1 MSFSSADHQHM
12 AQALRLAE
20 RGLFTTMPNPRVG
33 CVLVRDNVIVG
44 QGWHERA
51 GQAHAEVKALL
62 QAGEAAKGAT
72 AYVTLEPCSHV
83 GRTPPCADALVSA
96 GVRRVVAAMQD
107 PNPKVAG
114 SGLARLQAAG
124 IETASGLMYAQA
136 RELNPGF
143 VCRMEYGRPWVRSKI
158 AASLDGRT
166 ALQNG
171 VSQWITGDAARLDV
185 QRWRARSCAI
195 LTGIGTVLQD
205 DPQLNV
211 RDLSFGRQPLRILLD
226 SHLQLPLSARI
237 LESGNLLI
245 VCGDHASTRA
255 EALRVAGA
263 EVMPLP
269 GTDGRVDLNALM
281 TELGRREINELH
293 VEAGAILNGALLQL
307 GLLDEVLVYLA
318 PTLMGAS
325 ARGMFE
331 IPVLTDMKQRNDL
344 EIIDMDKVGED
355 IRIRARPR

>member
-33 CVLVRDNVIVG
+33 CVLVRDGKVVG

-51 GQAHAEVKALL
+51 GQPHAEINALQ
-62 QAGEAAKGAT
+62 QAGEAAQGAT
-72 AYVTLEPCSHV
+72 AYVTLEPCSHF
-83 GRTPPCADALVSA
+83 GRTPPCSDALIRA
-96 GVRRVVAAMQD
+96 GIRRVVAAIQD
-107 PNPKVAG
+107 PNPQVAG

-124 IETASGLMYAQA
+124 IETASGLMQAQA
-136 RELNPGF
+136 IELNRGF
-143 VCRMEYGRPWVRSKI
+143 VSRMERGRPWVRSKI
-158 AASLDGRT
+158 AASLDGKT

-171 VSQWITGDAARLDV
+171 VSQWITGVAARLDG

-211 RDLSFGRQPLRILLD
+211 RDLSIGRQPLRIVVD
-226 SHLQLPLSARI
+226 SHLQLSPSARI
-237 LESGNLLI
+237 LQGGQLFI

-255 EALRVAGA
+255 EALRAAGA

-269 GTDGRVDLNALM
+269 GPDGRVDLKALM
-281 TELGRREINELH
+281 IELARREINELH
-293 VEAGAILNGALLQL
+293 VEAGAVLNGALLQL
-307 GLLDEVLVYLA
+307 GLLDEMLVYLA
-318 PTLMGAS
+318 PTLLGAS

-331 IPVLTDMKQRNDL
+331 MPGLTEMAQSRKI
-344 EIIDMDKVGED
+344 EIVALDKVGED
-355 IRIRARPR
+355 IRIRALPR